1 MEPER
6 QFKFNIQAYLSKN
19 LERNQG
25 VKQLLPEQM
34 DREAGA
40 MGISYFNFFWA
51 YNLLQPAL
59 PRMPERAQGLYQANG
74 HASERFF

>member
-1 MEPER
+1 VEPER
-6 QFKFNIQAYLSKN
+6 QYKFNIQAYLSKN

-40 MGISYFNFFWA
+40 MGFSYFHFF
-51 YNLLQPAL
+51 
-59 PRMPERAQGLYQANG
+59 
-74 HASERFF
+74 